1 MNKIGFPTEIKKA
14 LACLGE
20 ESRQKI
26 ALGLIDKKLTYT
38 ELKNEFE
45 FTNGNLNHHLLE
57 LTKAGLINRYLGV
70 GGQGSPE
77 KYYAITDF
85 GKDLLQGIFTAF
97 APTQNRVH

>member
-38 ELKNEFE
+38 ELKNEFK

-57 LTKAGLINRYLGV
+57 MTKAGLINRYLGV
-70 GGQGSPE
+70 GEQGSPE

-97 APTQNRVH
+97 APTQKP